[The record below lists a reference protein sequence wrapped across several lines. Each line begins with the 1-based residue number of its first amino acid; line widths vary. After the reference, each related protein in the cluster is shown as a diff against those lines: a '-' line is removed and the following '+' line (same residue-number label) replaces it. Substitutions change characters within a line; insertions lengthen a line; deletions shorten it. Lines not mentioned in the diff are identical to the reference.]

1 MEFDRKLE
9 QWSFLTA
16 DNKYWSVEAAS
27 GIQASSSTKLVVH
40 DDDDDYD
47 DFHQATIIQSGTDN
61 KSSFSNKWKFSFL
74 HF

>member
-27 GIQASSSTKLVVH
+27 GIQASSSTKLVMMMLIFRTVSITV
-40 DDDDDYD
+40 Y
-47 DFHQATIIQSGTDN
+47 
-61 KSSFSNKWKFSFL
+61 SSSDS
-74 HF
+74 